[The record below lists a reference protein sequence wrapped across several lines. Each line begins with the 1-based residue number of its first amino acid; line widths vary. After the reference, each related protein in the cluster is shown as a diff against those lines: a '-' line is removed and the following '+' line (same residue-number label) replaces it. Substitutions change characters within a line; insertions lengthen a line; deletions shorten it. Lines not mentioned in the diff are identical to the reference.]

1 MDYTVNINGKTYEL
15 PPKTLEMDE
24 RLEKISHLQARRR
37 SGEISVRE
45 MVEAEYSFVIDCTGV
60 ELPPLLEVDTGEL
73 EIAVMR
79 ISDSYRAPAFQERIE
94 QMSRTLR
101 SAVDRPEVDKLLAAT
116 DQKRKRR

>member
-60 ELPPLLEVDTGEL
+60 ELPPLPEVDTGEL

-79 ISDSYRAPAFQERIE
+79 IADSYRAPAFQERIE